1 MNVWYQVRDLD
12 AGRAFYREKL
22 GFEETFV
29 DEDGR
34 WAKLERG
41 GMQIAIAEGEP
52 EQETGVATVDVQDV
66 KAEAERLRGE
76 GIEVGTVL
84 ELHGEMRLLDV
95 YDPDGNR
102 VQLAE
107 DVAAQR

>member
-1 MNVWYQVRDLD
+1 MAVQVWYHVRDLE
-12 AGRAFYREKL
+12 AGRAFYTQKL

-29 DEDGR
+29 DDEGR
-34 WAKLERG
+34 WASLERG
-41 GMQIAIAEGEP
+41 EMKIAIAEGEP
-52 EQETGVATVDVQDV
+52 QEETGVATVDVDDI

-102 VQLAE
+102 VQLAQ
-107 DVAAQR
+107 DLSG